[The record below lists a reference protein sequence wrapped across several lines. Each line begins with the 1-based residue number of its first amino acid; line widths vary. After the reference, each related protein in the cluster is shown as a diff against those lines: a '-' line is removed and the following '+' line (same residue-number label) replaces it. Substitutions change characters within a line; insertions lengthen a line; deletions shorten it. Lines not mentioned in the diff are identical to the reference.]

1 MVSQSTLGTGGTK
14 QEDPSPWVIPEAPK
28 TQPRRMRPS
37 WIALSLLFVA
47 AAAAE
52 AGVVLLRSQ
61 TNGRFAPVA
70 FVIAGFFFVAAVA
83 AQVVAAREHRIEADE
98 DSECEQD
105 CDVLRQAL
113 NRISDSDSTLKGLA
127 DVNFRQMRVFTVIA
141 QRQARMSYYA
151 SLTAAAISLLVLLTG
166 VTAAYGLTG
175 TPAKI
180 TVASLAAAGSALSGF
195 LSATFLKT
203 YAMASRQM
211 SYYYGQPLVHCYLLH
226 AQWLASIADEHIH
239 KQQIGHDPWN
249 EVIKASIQASANAQE
264 HLLSL
269 QEAGF
274 AKSRRRNSTA
284 PAHNGSRKNHE
295 RALNGNKA
303 VGAAQSEALKFN
315 LLASPPAAQQPQP
328 AQEDTAAT
336 LRKLADLH
344 REGML
349 TDEEYSAKRAEV
361 IARI

>member
-1 MVSQSTLGTGGTK
+1 MHFSLGNRCHQLFRLKAVGGMVSQSILGTGEIRQDDLPGW
-14 QEDPSPWVIPEAPK
+14 EIPKAPAP
-28 TQPRRMRPS
+28 QARRTRPS
-37 WIALSLLFVA
+37 WIALSLLFVTA
-47 AAAAE
+47 AAAV
-52 AGVVLLRSQ
+52 AGVLLLQSN
-61 TNGRFAPVA
+61 TNGRLAPAA

-83 AQVVAAREHRIEADE
+83 AQVGVAREHRIEAEEKD
-98 DSECEQD
+98 ECEYD
-105 CDVLRQAL
+105 CNVLREAL
-113 NRISDSDSTLKGLA
+113 NRISDSTLKGLA
-127 DVNFRQMRVFTVIA
+127 YVNFRQMRVFTVIA

-151 SLTAAAISLLVLLTG
+151 SLTAAAISLLVLVAG

-239 KQQIGHDPWN
+239 EQTELDPWN
-249 EVIKASIQASANAQE
+249 EVIRASIQASVNAQE

-274 AKSRRRNSTA
+274 AKSRHRNGTGPA
-284 PAHNGSRKNHE
+284 PNGNRKNH
-295 RALNGNKA
+295 
-303 VGAAQSEALKFN
+303 
-315 LLASPPAAQQPQP
+315 
-328 AQEDTAAT
+328 
-336 LRKLADLH
+336 H
-344 REGML
+344 R
-349 TDEEYSAKRAEV
+349 
-361 IARI
+361 

>member
-1 MVSQSTLGTGGTK
+1 MVSPSTLGTGETK
-14 QEDPSPWVIPEAPK
+14 QEDLPGWEIPKAP
-28 TQPRRMRPS
+28 TETARRMRPS
-37 WIALSLLFVA
+37 WSALSLLLVA
-47 AAAAE
+47 AAAAT
-52 AGVVLLRSQ
+52 AGIFLLQSR
-61 TNGRFAPVA
+61 TNSRFAPAA
-70 FVIAGFFFVAAVA
+70 FVIAGFFFIAAVA
-83 AQVVAAREHRIEADE
+83 AQVGVAREHRIEAEEKD
-98 DSECEQD
+98 ECEYD
-105 CDVLRQAL
+105 CNVLRGAL
-113 NRISDSDSTLKGLA
+113 NLIDDPTLKGLA
-127 DVNFRQMRVFTVIA
+127 YVNFRQMRVFTVIA

-151 SLTAAAISLLVLLTG
+151 SLTAAAISLLVLVTG

-239 KQQIGHDPWN
+239 EQTDLDPWN

-274 AKSRRRNSTA
+274 AESRRRNGIA
-284 PAHNGSRKNHE
+284 PTPNGSRKNH
-295 RALNGNKA
+295 
-303 VGAAQSEALKFN
+303 
-315 LLASPPAAQQPQP
+315 
-328 AQEDTAAT
+328 
-336 LRKLADLH
+336 H
-344 REGML
+344 R
-349 TDEEYSAKRAEV
+349 
-361 IARI
+361 